1 MGQAMLIIDF
11 ETRSR
16 CNLITRGSYVYAE
29 HPSTEV
35 VCCSFGLSE
44 GNQDVWTYLN
54 PAIYPRAKNSR
65 ANIMPAHIY
74 EELYD
79 PSVLLAAHNAGFDRL
94 IWQLVAHNLAPT
106 IFPVVPLEHWYC
118 TSALCRV
125 NALPASLDDATRAI
139 DSKHRKN
146 HSGSALI
153 RKLSI
158 PDKKTG
164 EFSDDRGLLNDFAAY
179 CEDDL
184 HATREL
190 VHHCRSLTQAEHE
203 DWLINE
209 RINDRGV
216 TVDRELARAA
226 MRYAEVE
233 QAAIKARLTELTDGW
248 ITSFSQS
255 ARIAAHLRDC
265 IEAAGGSLEP
275 MLRYKGD
282 VKSYSA
288 DKSARAELLDLCHSG
303 ELDLPDAAV
312 EVLELVDD
320 GNRSSVV
327 KFKTMLARTTAAEPR
342 ARGAFVYAGASQ
354 TLRFAAR
361 GLQLHNIRR
370 DCFNQ
375 HDADDLLDRMQAG
388 DELPD
393 VMNTLSKMLRPSLV
407 PEYDDGVFVSGDWS
421 SIEAMGLPWLADSPG
436 AEIKLDL
443 YRQKVDV
450 YTHTANA
457 MGFDDRQ
464 IGKVCELSLGFGGG
478 AGAFNAMA
486 RNYRVQLDSAAV
498 TDAVTS
504 WRRANGWAPDFWH
517 ALHKAARRAVGK
529 PGTVFPAGRVSYLYV
544 PELLEGT
551 LLCLLPGN
559 TVLQYPQTRVARTD
573 RGDYEI
579 SAMKASWKPKADAL
593 EWPRITLWH
602 GLLAENATQALC
614 AAVLRDALRRCR
626 EASLPV
632 VMHTHDEI
640 VIEVDEAAAAYSE
653 AALVEAMTSCD
664 FVPGMPLRV
673 DPVTCFRYGHKPA

>member
-1 MGQAMLIIDF
+1 MLIIDF

-16 CNLITRGSYVYAE
+16 CNLITHGSYVYSE

-35 VCCSFGLSE
+35 VCCAFGLSE

-54 PAIYPRAKNSR
+54 PAIYRGAK
-65 ANIMPAHIY
+65 NIMPAHIY
-74 EELYD
+74 EELHD

-94 IWQLVAHNLAPT
+94 IWQLVAHKLAPT

-118 TSALCRV
+118 TSAMCRV

-146 HSGSALI
+146 HAGSALI

-158 PDKKTG
+158 PNKDTG
-164 EFSDDRGLLNDFAAY
+164 EFGTDPDDLAAFADY

-190 VHHCRSLTQAEHE
+190 VHNCRSLTQAEHE

-226 MRYAEVE
+226 MQYAEVE
-233 QAAIKARLTELTDGW
+233 QDSIKARLTELTDGW

-255 ARIAAHLRDC
+255 TRIAAHLRDC

-288 DKSARAELLDLCHSG
+288 DKSVRAELLDLCHSG
-303 ELDLPDAAV
+303 ELGLPDDAV

-320 GNRSSVV
+320 GNRSSVS
-327 KFKTMLARTTAAEPR
+327 KFKTMMARTEGAVPR
-342 ARGAFVYAGASQ
+342 ARGSFVYAGASQ
-354 TLRFAAR
+354 TLRYAAR

-388 DELPD
+388 AQLPN

-407 PEYDDGVFVSGDWS
+407 PDADDKVFVSGDWS
-421 SIEAMGLPWLADSPG
+421 SIEAMGLPWLAESDG
-436 AEIKLDL
+436 AEDKLDL
-443 YRQKVDV
+443 YRKKVDV
-450 YTHTANA
+450 YTDTANA
-457 MGFDDRQ
+457 LGFDDRQ
-464 IGKVCELSLGFGGG
+464 IGKVCELSLGFGG
-478 AGAFNAMA
+478 ASGAFNAMA
-486 RNYRVQLDSAAV
+486 RNYGVKV
-498 TDAVTS
+498 DAGQVEQMVRN
-504 WRRANGWAPDFWH
+504 WRTNNAWAPDFWY
-517 ALHKAARRAVGK
+517 ALHKAAISAIRH
-529 PGTVFPAGRVSYLYV
+529 PGQVCDAGRVSYLYV

-559 TVLQYPQTRVARTD
+559 TVLQYPQTRVTRTG

-653 AALVEAMTSCD
+653 AALVEAMTACD

-673 DPVTCFRYGHKPA
+673 DPITCFRYGHKPA